1 MELNSYLTLLKL
13 RKTRGN
19 FASEANEAKETY
31 ESNGA
36 NFATGA
42 DDAYDGV
49 NSKLHSQEN
58 LGRWA
63 RGVSKAIKIQHNP
76 SQIFKNTALGTRA
89 ALLLALVTVSTVGLS
104 FVVTKA
110 TAVTPTNV
118 GNAGNAGNAGNSGP
132 SVATGSSV
140 SPVTSHNNARSKS
153 TTTAKN
159 SEELVTLNFV
169 NADIEA
175 VARTLSTLSGRNL
188 VVDPRVKGQIT
199 LSAEKP
205 VTASAAWNQF
215 LAALRLQGFSVIESS
230 GLYKIVPEAEAK
242 LQGGVSTVVP
252 SPNAPNSGQIMTQ
265 IFNLYHE
272 NANNLVGVLRPL
284 ISPNNTIN
292 VNPGTN
298 SLIITDYA
306 ENLQRV
312 GKIIS
317 SLDVSNA
324 SDVEIIPLRNAIAS
338 DLAPLVSRLI
348 DVTPAASG
356 ATGGQPQASD
366 TAYKTT
372 LLAEPRSN
380 SIILRAANSAR
391 LMQARLLIE
400 KLDRP
405 SSDLASGN
413 IHVVY
418 LKNADATKLAGTL
431 RAALAADSKSAGS
444 TPGLGGSTA
453 QSAAT
458 PGPLNPVNA
467 MNPGANGSASGVP
480 TLGGFNTSPGST
492 TGGQI
497 QADTA
502 TNSLII
508 TAPDPQFRQLKEVID
523 KLDSRRAQVMVE
535 SLIAEIDT
543 NKIAQFGIQWQNV
556 MGQAGGN
563 VGVIGTNFGSGGSN
577 LLSLSTSA
585 VNPNTATSGLALPGA
600 GLNMAT
606 ARDVNG
612 KYVLSSLA
620 NFLQQDG
627 LTNVLST
634 PTLLTLDNEEA
645 KIVVGQNVPFA
656 TGQYTNSNTAN
667 GSVTPFT
674 TYDRKDVGITLRV
687 KPQISETGS
696 VKLVIF
702 QEVSSID
709 STTSAAGL
717 VTNKRS
723 IESNVI
729 VEDGSIVVLGGL
741 LSDTYSN
748 TRGQVPGLADVPFI
762 GSFFKNESRNRTKT
776 NLMVFLRP
784 VVLRDAK
791 STEILSNGRYLGMM
805 NEQKS
810 LDAKPLN
817 EASFVLPAN
826 DGPTLPNP
834 KSLDFGPNSVNPK
847 ILSPVAPPP
856 GSAPQALPG
865 EPAKPTK

>member
-1 MELNSYLTLLKL
+1 MELNSFLTLLKI
-13 RKTRGN
+13 RQTSDVTGSGEST
-19 FASEANEAKETY
+19 FAQV
-31 ESNGA
+31 
-36 NFATGA
+36 
-42 DDAYDGV
+42 GV
-49 NSKLHSQEN
+49 NSACADTGGKRGQDLGVFGKVRERTRTQEA
-58 LGRWA
+58 G
-63 RGVSKAIKIQHNP
+63 
-76 SQIFKNTALGTRA
+76 
-89 ALLLALVTVSTVGLS
+89 ALLILMALCATGLGFALTS
-104 FVVTKA
+104 GVTKTAAA
-110 TAVTPTNV
+110 TADNEVKTEKADKAEKTEKSNKTNQA
-118 GNAGNAGNAGNSGP
+118 NKAEKK
-132 SVATGSSV
+132 
-140 SPVTSHNNARSKS
+140 KS
-153 TTTAKN
+153 DKT
-159 SEELVTLNFV
+159 EDLVTLNFV

-188 VVDPRVKGQIT
+188 VVDPRVKGLIT

-205 VTASAAWNQF
+205 VTPVAAWNQF

-242 LQGGVSTVVP
+242 LQGGPTTVVP
-252 SPNAPNSGQIMTQ
+252 SSGAPTSGQVMTQ

-272 NANNLVGVLRPL
+272 NANNLVAVLRPL

-312 GKIIS
+312 AKIIA

-324 SDVEIIPLRNAIAS
+324 SDVEIIPLHNAIAS
-338 DLAPLVSRLI
+338 DLAVLVSRLI
-348 DVTPAASG
+348 DVTPGTSG
-356 ATGGQPQASD
+356 AAPGQAQAGDS
-366 TAYKTT
+366 AYKTT
-372 LLAEPRSN
+372 ILAEPRSN
-380 SIILRAANSAR
+380 SLILRAANSAR
-391 LMQARLLIE
+391 LAQARMLIE

-405 SSDLASGN
+405 SSELASGN

-431 RAALAADSKSAGS
+431 RAALAADPKVMGATAGVGS
-444 TPGLGGSTA
+444 TGAASGVSAPAPTPNSSGSTSVGLQGGS
-453 QSAAT
+453 S
-458 PGPLNPVNA
+458 
-467 MNPGANGSASGVP
+467 SGVP
-480 TLGGFNTSPGST
+480 TLGGFNASSGPT

-502 TNSLII
+502 TNSLVI
-508 TAPDPQFRQLKEVID
+508 TAPEPQFRQLKEVID

-543 NKIAQFGIQWQNV
+543 SKISQFGIQWQNV
-556 MGQAGGN
+556 MGQVGGN

-585 VNPNTATSGLALPGA
+585 INPSTNTSGPSLPGA
-600 GLNMAT
+600 GLNVAT
-606 ARDVNG
+606 GRTVNG
-612 KYVLSSLA
+612 AYVLSSLA

-656 TGQYTNSNTAN
+656 TGQYTNNNTSNGA
-667 GSVTPFT
+667 VTPFT
-674 TYDRKDVGITLRV
+674 TFDRKDVGITLRV

-709 STTSAAGL
+709 ATSSAAGL

-748 TRGQVPGLADVPFI
+748 TRGQVPGI
-762 GSFFKNESRNRTKT
+762 GDWPIIGNFFKNESRNRTKT

-791 STEILSNGRYLGMM
+791 STEILSNGRYQGMM

-810 LDAKPLN
+810 LDSKPLN
-817 EASFVLPAN
+817 AESFVLPAN
-826 DGPTLPNP
+826 DGPTLPDT
-834 KSLDFGPNSVNPK
+834 KGVDLRPNSEKPA
-847 ILSPVAPPP
+847 LLTPLTPPP
-856 GSAPQALPG
+856 PPPPPAPQNP
-865 EPAKPTK
+865 ETPQK